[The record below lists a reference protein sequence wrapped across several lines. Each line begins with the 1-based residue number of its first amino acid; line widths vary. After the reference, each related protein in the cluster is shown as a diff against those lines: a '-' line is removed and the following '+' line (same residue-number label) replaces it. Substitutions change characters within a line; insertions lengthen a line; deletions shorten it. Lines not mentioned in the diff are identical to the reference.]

1 MTATTLASPR
11 PNVTRVLVVDDST
24 ANRDAITRMLAAD
37 PEVEV
42 VGHAGD
48 GEEALRQALI
58 LKPTCICLDLQMP
71 RMDGFTFLRLLMA
84 RQPTPVIVV
93 SSNSRKQEVFKALEL
108 GALEFVAKP
117 DPHGEITDLDVIRED
132 LLRKVAAI
140 RRLHVLPPE
149 QPVTTDARRA
159 EPTPRAE
166 PPATGSHA
174 TAPQAQAAKGDV
186 PHVEGVAEPPA
197 AVPAEPVRVARH
209 RAPGMPARLIVIGAS
224 TGGPTAVARLLA
236 AMPRGLPIAY
246 AIAQHMPGR
255 FTTTFAERL
264 ARSTGFDVRE
274 ASDGEEFLQGRVLVA
289 PGGKHLKV
297 VRTGSGA
304 LARLRAAVVGPDPAD
319 GRRYCP
325 SVDLLFESAAEAMGD
340 RVCAVVL
347 TGMGSDGR
355 DGVARVK
362 EAGGLALAE
371 SAETAVVFGMPK
383 QAVGTGKVDEVLS
396 LEDIAIRLRRFAEQK
411 S

>member
-1 MTATTLASPR
+1 MNETTLASPR
-11 PNVTRVLVVDDST
+11 PNVSRVLVVDDSP
-24 ANRDAITRMLAAD
+24 ANRDAISGMLAAD

-48 GEEALRQALI
+48 GEEALRQALV
-58 LKPTCICLDLQMP
+58 LKPSCICLDLQMP

-149 QPVTTDARRA
+149 QPVTTDARRV
-159 EPTPRAE
+159 EPAPRAE
-166 PPATGSHA
+166 PPPPALHA
-174 TAPQAQAAKGDV
+174 ASPQAQ
-186 PHVEGVAEPPA
+186 GVAEPPA
-197 AVPAEPVRVARH
+197 TASAETARVARH
-209 RAPGMPARLIVIGAS
+209 RAPGVPARLIVIGAS
-224 TGGPTAVARLLA
+224 TGGPTAVARLLG

-246 AIAQHMPGR
+246 AVAQHMPER

-274 ASDGEEFLQGRVLVA
+274 ASDGDEFLQGRVLVA

-297 VRTGSGA
+297 VRSGSGA
-304 LARLRAAVVGPDPAD
+304 LTRLRAAVVGPDPGD

-355 DGVARVK
+355 DGIARVK

-383 QAVGTGKVDEVLS
+383 QAVGTGKIDEVLS
-396 LEDIAIRLRRFAEQK
+396 LEDIAVRLRRFAEK
-411 S
+411 KP